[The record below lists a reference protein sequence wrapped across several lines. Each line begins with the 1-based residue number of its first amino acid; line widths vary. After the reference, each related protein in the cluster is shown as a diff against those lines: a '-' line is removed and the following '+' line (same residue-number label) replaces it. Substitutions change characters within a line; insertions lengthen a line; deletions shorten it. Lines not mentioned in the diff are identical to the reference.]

1 MALHH
6 AVLQGSDQKS
16 VGALLLPDLHERGA
30 GIEEHE
36 CCCCCCWRRRRQ
48 QQSRRTSFI
57 LVIRLFAIHSLL
69 SLSSV
74 ALETA
79 EGVSIRMDNAS
90 HNSGSRSSSSPSIVP
105 SSPKH
110 HTHSRNASS
119 PSPSPSNRQ
128 GSSLDASSPSPA
140 AAVGIQPQSNP
151 DPERLNSEEK
161 AGIILAIVAAVLQ
174 VAVVTYL
181 LAKRRQMLAM
191 VCDYDPR
198 KRTLENHH
206 HPFHP

>member
-36 CCCCCCWRRRRQ
+36 CCCCCCCRRQ

-79 EGVSIRMDNAS
+79 EGVSIPMRHAS
-90 HNSGSRSSSSPSIVP
+90 HNSGSNPSSSPSIIP
-105 SSPKH
+105 SSPK
-110 HTHSRNASS
+110 T
-119 PSPSPSNRQ
+119 SPSNRQ
-128 GSSLDASSPSPA
+128 GSPLDASSPSPA
-140 AAVGIQPQSNP
+140 AAVDIPPQSNP

-191 VCDYDPR
+191 VCDYDRR
-198 KRTLENHH
+198 KRTLENDH
-206 HPFHP
+206 HPFHT

>member
-30 GIEEHE
+30 GIEERE
-36 CCCCCCWRRRRQ
+36 CCCCWRRRRQ

-79 EGVSIRMDNAS
+79 EGISIQMLHAS
-90 HNSGSRSSSSPSIVP
+90 PNSGSRSSSPPIIP
-105 SSPKH
+105 SSSKN
-110 HTHSRNASS
+110 HTSS
-119 PSPSPSNRQ
+119 PSPSPSNRR
-128 GSSLDASSPSPA
+128 GSPLDASSPSPA
-140 AAVGIQPQSNP
+140 VAIDIGPQPNP

-206 HPFHP
+206 HPFHT

>member
-1 MALHH
+1 
-6 AVLQGSDQKS
+6 
-16 VGALLLPDLHERGA
+16 
-30 GIEEHE
+30 
-36 CCCCCCWRRRRQ
+36 
-48 QQSRRTSFI
+48 
-57 LVIRLFAIHSLL
+57 VIRLFAIHSLL

-90 HNSGSRSSSSPSIVP
+90 HNSGFHSSSSPSTVP

-110 HTHSRNASS
+110 DTHSRIASS

-128 GSSLDASSPSPA
+128 GSPLDASSPSPA
-140 AAVGIQPQSNP
+140 AAVGIQPQSNL

>member
-6 AVLQGSDQKS
+6 AVVQGSDQKS

-36 CCCCCCWRRRRQ
+36 CCCCCCCCRRQ

-57 LVIRLFAIHSLL
+57 LAIRLFAIHSLL

-79 EGVSIRMDNAS
+79 EGVSIWMHHAS
-90 HNSGSRSSSSPSIVP
+90 QNSGSHSSSSRSIIP
-105 SSPKH
+105 SSPKN
-110 HTHSRNASS
+110 HTHFPIASS
-119 PSPSPSNRQ
+119 PSPSPSNLH
-128 GSSLDASSPSPA
+128 GSPLDASSPSPA
-140 AAVGIQPQSNP
+140 AAVDIRPQSNP

-161 AGIILAIVAAVLQ
+161 TGIILAVVAAVLQ

-206 HPFHP
+206 HPFHT

>member
-36 CCCCCCWRRRRQ
+36 CCYCRCWRRQ

-69 SLSSV
+69 SLSSA

-79 EGVSIRMDNAS
+79 EGVSIQMLHAS
-90 HNSGSRSSSSPSIVP
+90 HNPGSRSSPPPITP
-105 SSPKH
+105 SSSKNQ
-110 HTHSRNASS
+110 THFPNASS
-119 PSPSPSNRQ
+119 PSPSPSNRR
-128 GSSLDASSPSPA
+128 GSPLHASSPSPA
-140 AAVGIQPQSNP
+140 AATDIGPQPNP

-206 HPFHP
+206 HPFHT

>member
-6 AVLQGSDQKS
+6 AVLRGSDQKS

-36 CCCCCCWRRRRQ
+36 CCCCCWRRE
-48 QQSRRTSFI
+48 QQSRRMSFI

-69 SLSSV
+69 SLSSA

-79 EGVSIRMDNAS
+79 EGVSIRMPHAS
-90 HNSGSRSSSSPSIVP
+90 QNSGSHPSSSPSIVP
-105 SSPKH
+105 SSPEN
-110 HTHSRNASS
+110 HTHFRSASS

-128 GSSLDASSPSPA
+128 GSPHDASSPSPA
-140 AAVGIQPQSNP
+140 AAVDIRPQSNP

-174 VAVVTYL
+174 VAVFTYL

-191 VCDYDPR
+191 VCDYDLR

-206 HPFHP
+206 HPFHT

>member
-6 AVLQGSDQKS
+6 AVLQGSDQKN
-16 VGALLLPDLHERGA
+16 VAALLVPDLHEIGA

-36 CCCCCCWRRRRQ
+36 CCCCWRRQ

-79 EGVSIRMDNAS
+79 EGVSIPMHHAS
-90 HNSGSRSSSSPSIVP
+90 HNSGSHSSSSPSIIP
-105 SSPKH
+105 SSPKY
-110 HTHSRNASS
+110 HTDFRFASS

-128 GSSLDASSPSPA
+128 GSPLDASSPSPA
-140 AAVGIQPQSNP
+140 AAVDIGPQSNP
-151 DPERLNSEEK
+151 DQERLNSEEK

-174 VAVVTYL
+174 VVVVTYL

-198 KRTLENHH
+198 KRTLENH
-206 HPFHP
+206 PFHT

>member
-1 MALHH
+1 MHH

-36 CCCCCCWRRRRQ
+36 CCCCRRQ

-57 LVIRLFAIHSLL
+57 LVIRLFAIHSLI

-79 EGVSIRMDNAS
+79 EGVSIRMHYAS
-90 HNSGSRSSSSPSIVP
+90 HNSGSHSSSSPSIIP
-105 SSPKH
+105 SSPKN
-110 HTHSRNASS
+110 HTHFPIASS

-128 GSSLDASSPSPA
+128 GSPLDASSPSPA
-140 AAVGIQPQSNP
+140 AAVDIRPQSNP

-161 AGIILAIVAAVLQ
+161 AGIILAVVAAVLQ

-206 HPFHP
+206 HPFRT